1 MRNRFLGWT
10 LGAFVAVFAF
20 NGLSHAE
27 AQTKLRLNI
36 IAPPQNWLTQ
46 ELSAWAQDASAATE
60 GRVVIEAVAAP
71 LGPIPRVFDMIE
83 TGVVDV
89 SPGQHG
95 PTPGRFQATQI
106 LDIGFVAPTAEAA
119 SVAFWRTYEKYLADV
134 DEHKGVH
141 VLGLW
146 ATASSHFMSRTSV
159 LSRPADIAG
168 QKYIA
173 VSRTAGKIAGS
184 FGATPVGGP
193 PFKWFEML
201 SRGIADG
208 AVTSS
213 TAAQVFKLGS
223 VMKSAYIFEKSLFR
237 TSFFLAANQG
247 AWDKISAEDRA
258 AIMAVSGEKLAR
270 RMGAL
275 FDREDRNAMAEL
287 EKSGVRIVK
296 ATPDV
301 ETEVREKLSFLETD
315 WKEKARARGVDADAA
330 VEMIR
335 AEAAKYKP
343 GS

>member
-1 MRNRFLGWT
+1 MQIRFQSGA
-10 LGAFVAVFAF
+10 LGALVAVFAF
-20 NGLSHAE
+20 AGLASAE

-46 ELSAWAQDASAATE
+46 ELSAWAAEASAATE
-60 GRVVIEAVAAP
+60 GRVVIEPVAAP
-71 LGPIPRVFDMIE
+71 MGPIPRVFDMVE
-83 TGVVDV
+83 TGVVDM

-119 SVAFWRTYEKYLADV
+119 SVAFWRTYEKHLAAAN
-134 DEHKGVH
+134 EHKGVH

-146 ATASSHFMSRTSV
+146 ATASSHLMSRTGV
-159 LSRPADIAG
+159 LAKPEDISG

-173 VSRTAGKIAGS
+173 VSRTAGKIAGT

-208 AVTSS
+208 AVTST

-223 VMKSAYIFEKSLFR
+223 VMKSAYIFETSLFR
-237 TSFFLAANQG
+237 TSFFLAADQD
-247 AWDKISAEDRA
+247 AWDKLSAADQT

-270 RMGAL
+270 RMGAV
-275 FDREDRNAMAEL
+275 FDREDRNAMAAL
-287 EKSGVRIVK
+287 EKSGVQIVK

-301 ETEVREKLSFLETD
+301 AAEVRRKLAFLEKD
-315 WKEKARARGVDADAA
+315 WKEKARAQGVDADAA
-330 VEMIR
+330 VQMIR
-335 AEAAKYKP
+335 TEAENYKP